1 MPVHEEGLG
10 EKVLVTQ
17 RVRNSPTTETSF
29 LPPTQSNVAFDD
41 SSACPPRPGESL
53 TGPSIWHEGPHEMTS
68 EVPYQTAL
76 PKLSILMCAFNEERT
91 IIRAIHEVLGIDYP
105 CEMELIVVDDGSTD
119 ATAKLV
125 EQVDD
130 PRVILYRHDKNRGKG
145 TALRSASSLASGTYI
160 LPFDAD
166 LEYSPKDILRLIDP
180 ILSGRFEV
188 VYGVRLFGYNTVYQ
202 SYRYA
207 IGNRLLT
214 TTANVL
220 FDAYLSDLHT
230 CLKLMPLATF
240 KSLVLREPGFGLDT
254 ELTACLLRLGIR
266 PFEVPV
272 SYYSRSHAQG
282 KKINWR
288 DALACLRI
296 LLRVRTRR
304 IRRLTVT
311 ITEPVPGETVLPV
324 LRQGGRNESASHG
337 LVKLAAFDPGDHA
350 DGGANAIAA
359 G

>member
-1 MPVHEEGLG
+1 MPVHEEGFR

-17 RVRNSPTTETSF
+17 RVRNSSTTETSF
-29 LPPTQSNVAFDD
+29 LPSMESNAEFDD
-41 SSACPPRPGESL
+41 SSACPPQLSGSL
-53 TGPSIWHEGPHEMTS
+53 TVPSVLHDVPHEMFS
-68 EVPYQTAL
+68 EEPYQAVL

-91 IIRAIHEVLGIDYP
+91 IIRAIREVLAIDYP
-105 CEMELIVVDDGSTD
+105 CDMELIVVDDGSTD

-125 EQVDD
+125 GQVHD
-130 PRVILYRHDKNRGKG
+130 PRITLHRHAINQGKG
-145 TALRSASSLASGTYI
+145 AALRSASSLASGTYI

-207 IGNRLLT
+207 VGNRLLT
-214 TTANVL
+214 RTANVL

-240 KSLVLREPGFGLDT
+240 RSLALREPGFGLDT

-288 DALACLRI
+288 DAFACLRI

-311 ITEPVPGETVLPV
+311 IAEPVPDETALPV
-324 LRQGGRNESASHG
+324 WRQGGRNESASHG
-337 LVKLAAFDPGDHA
+337 PVKLAAFDPADHA